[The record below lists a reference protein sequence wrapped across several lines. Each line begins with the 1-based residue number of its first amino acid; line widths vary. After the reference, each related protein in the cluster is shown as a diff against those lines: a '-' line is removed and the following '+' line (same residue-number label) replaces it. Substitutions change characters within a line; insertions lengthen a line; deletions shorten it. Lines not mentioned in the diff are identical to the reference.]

1 MPSRITP
8 SLEQLQ
14 AAWQAR
20 RRSDW
25 PTTLEATLAQPL
37 LAALVRAEAVHRE
50 LVARRMAKGKPAST
64 SRSTS
69 TPASLPPRMA
79 RSPSQPTAS
88 RRLPFDGKRAASGDR
103 DDD

>member
-1 MPSRITP
+1 MATRITP
-8 SLEQLQ
+8 SPEQLQ

-25 PTTLEATLAQPL
+25 PATLEATLALPL

-50 LVARRMAKGKPAST
+50 LVARRMAKGRLA
-64 SRSTS
+64 STS

-79 RSPSQPTAS
+79 GGQGRPAT
-88 RRLPFDGKRAASGDR
+88 RRALAFDGKRAASGDR